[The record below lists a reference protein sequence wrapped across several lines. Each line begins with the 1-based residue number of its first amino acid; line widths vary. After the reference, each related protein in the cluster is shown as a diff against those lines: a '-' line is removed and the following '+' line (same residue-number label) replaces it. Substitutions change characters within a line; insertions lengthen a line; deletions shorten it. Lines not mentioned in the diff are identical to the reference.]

1 MGLPLTSRGARH
13 RQDVK
18 NGKLRDYNFGAI
30 FPPLWRP
37 SGGPVRDA
45 SATSPSVGDMLF
57 NYGAFPQTWEDP
69 QAPSHCPRQCHR
81 HRRRRCRHFRRR
93 FRRFAPAGAPT
104 PATAAD
110 ALTATALSIP
120 AP

>member
-45 SATSPSVGDMLF
+45 SATRPSVGDMLF

-69 QAPSHCPRQCHR
+69 QAPSHCHR

>member
-37 SGGPVRDA
+37 SGRPVRDA
-45 SATSPSVGDMLF
+45 SATRPSVGDMLF

-69 QAPSHCPRQCHR
+69 QAPSHCPR

>member
-45 SATSPSVGDMLF
+45 SATRPSVGDMLF

-69 QAPSHCPRQCHR
+69 QAPSHCPRHR